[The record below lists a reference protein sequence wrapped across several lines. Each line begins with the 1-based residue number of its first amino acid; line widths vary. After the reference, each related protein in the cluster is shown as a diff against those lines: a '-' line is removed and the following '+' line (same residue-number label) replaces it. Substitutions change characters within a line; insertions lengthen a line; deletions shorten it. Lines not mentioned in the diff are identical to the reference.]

1 MNYKASEM
9 AATCV
14 GLGDFQ
20 MEPSRESRLGATSAG
35 PGTLSKSFGGWR
47 FTEIGGCLFERN

>member
-1 MNYKASEM
+1 MNYKGSEM

-20 MEPSRESRLGATSAG
+20 VKPSCESRLGATSAM
-35 PGTLSKSFGGWR
+35 PGTLSKSFGGWGL
-47 FTEIGGCLFERN
+47 TEIGGCLFERN